1 MKIAWL
7 ACVFLL
13 LLNIDASA
21 QQDSINLHHK
31 RSFGFSTG
39 IMGLH
44 SFVAPTFEMKTGP
57 LNYRLRIG
65 YYSVGAGLELEYGH
79 VAKARINKYL
89 KSPVIHFIVSYNASY
104 RWSNSHWSPFV
115 NTKPEVRYEV
125 GNMLL
130 WGIKAYSTKNVAV
143 GLKMGVNSLIGER
156 DTLDW
161 EGLPFAR
168 QYYSAFPYGALSF
181 YGYFFRARKD

>member
-7 ACVFLL
+7 AFALL
-13 LLNIDASA
+13 LSSLTVQA

-39 IMGLH
+39 ILGLH

-57 LNYRLRIG
+57 LNYRLRLG
-65 YYSVGAGLELEYGH
+65 YYSAALGLELEYGH
-79 VAKARINKYL
+79 ISNARINSYL
-89 KSPVIHFIVSYNASY
+89 NTPVVHYIITLSSSY
-104 RWSNSHWSPFV
+104 RWNTSHWVPF
-115 NTKPEVRYEV
+115 NNRRPEVDYEI

-143 GLKMGVNSLIGER
+143 GIKMGINTLIGSR
-156 DTLDW
+156 QSIDW
-161 EGLPFAR
+161 EGLPFNR
-168 QYYSAFPYGALSF
+168 QYGAVFPYGGISF
-181 YGYFFRARKD
+181 YGYFYRARKD